1 MNNYRETV
9 KVDNYQ
15 FHYAL
20 SGDGALGSA
29 GGDRNLPIIL
39 FLHGFLGD
47 CHEFDRVIAV
57 LAKDFC
63 CLTVDLPGHGKTIV
77 TGGDE
82 YYTMENTALGLI
94 KLLNILNIDKIFL
107 FGYSMGGRL
116 ALYLTINFPHKFAKV
131 VLESASPGLKTKEE
145 QLLRIARDLQ
155 IAQELETKNFR
166 VFLNNWYEQ
175 PIFSSLKKDRDFDS
189 IIERRLENKPSE
201 LAKSLRN
208 MSTGIQP
215 SLWEKIQY
223 NQIPLLLLVGEYDD
237 KFKAINQEMAARS
250 KVSQL
255 KIIRNSG
262 HNIHWENVMDF
273 IEDIGEFYGKYIPS

>member
-1 MNNYRETV
+1 MNGYREII

-15 FHYAL
+15 FHYSL
-20 SGDGALGSA
+20 IGDGS
-29 GGDRNLPIIL
+29 GGRSHRNLPIIL

-47 CHEFDRVIAV
+47 CHEFDRVSS
-57 LAKDFC
+57 LLSDEFC

-82 YYTMENTALGLI
+82 YYSMENTALGLI
-94 KLLNILNIDKIFL
+94 KLLNILNIDKGFL

-116 ALYLTINFPHKFAKV
+116 ALYLTINFPDRFTKV

-145 QLLRIARDLQ
+145 QLLRIARDSQL
-155 IAQELETKNFR
+155 AEELETKDFR
-166 VFLNNWYEQ
+166 TFLNNWYEQ
-175 PIFSSLKKDRDFDS
+175 PIFSSLKKYMDFDS

-208 MSTGIQP
+208 LSTGIQP
-215 SLWEKIQY
+215 SLWEKIKD

-237 KFKAINQEMAARS
+237 KFKLVNQEMAAIS

-255 KIIRNSG
+255 KLIRNSG
-262 HNIHWENVMDF
+262 HNIHWENVACF
-273 IEDIGEFYGKYIPS
+273 TEEVRKFYGGRIIL